1 MTKPLWQP
9 TAEESQNSQMAKF
22 TQFVNQSFDLQL
34 GDYHQLYQWSVDHS
48 DLFWNALVTFCDVK
62 FDQAASTILQNPNKM
77 PGAEWFPGATLNFAQ
92 HLLRFN
98 DDRVAIQFANEIG
111 ERRSLTYAE
120 LNQQVIAL
128 AAHLQSLGVVA
139 GDRVAGFVAN
149 TPEAIVAM
157 LATTY
162 LGAVW
167 SSCSPDF
174 GLNGVIDRF
183 GQINPK
189 VLFAVDG
196 HYYGRKKFNDLEK
209 VKKIRQQLPALEELI
224 VIPYVDE
231 KPAITGL
238 TNCQLFSDCLTPPD
252 KKPAFV
258 PVKFND
264 PLYIM
269 YSSGTTGKPK
279 CMVHSVGGTLLQH
292 LKELQLHT
300 DITREDTFF
309 FFTTCG
315 WMMWNWLVSGLA
327 LGCTLVLFDGSPF
340 HPTKLALLDLIDE
353 FDISVFGI
361 GAKYIE
367 AIARRHL
374 SPKDSHRLNSLRTI
388 LSTGSPLL
396 PESFD
401 YLYEHFPASVQ
412 VASISGGSDIVSCFA
427 LGCPILPVY
436 RGELQCRGLGLAVD
450 VFNEQG
456 QSIRQQKGE
465 LVCTKPFPAMPIYFW
480 NDANGERYHK
490 AYFDRFDNIWAHG
503 DYAEITEHDG
513 VIIYGRSDATL
524 NPSGVRI
531 GTAEIYTQ
539 VDQFDQVLDCIAV
552 GQAWRGS
559 ERIILFVIMREGC
572 ELTKELT
579 TLIKDAIRQNA
590 SPHHV
595 PAKIIA
601 VADIPRTISGKAVEL
616 AVKKIIHGEEVTNT
630 DSLAN
635 PEALNCYVNLK
646 ELER

>member
-1 MTKPLWQP
+1 MTTPLWQP
-9 TAEESQNSQMAKF
+9 SADDLQKSQMAKF
-22 TQFVNQSFDLQL
+22 IQYVNQAHKLQFDNYQ
-34 GDYHQLYQWSVDHS
+34 QLYQWSTEHI
-48 DLFWNALVTFCDVK
+48 DLFWQAVVEFCDVK
-62 FDQAASTILQNPNKM
+62 FDSPAQGVVNNQNDMQQAQ
-77 PGAEWFPGATLNFAQ
+77 WFPGATLNFAQ

-98 DDRVAIQFANEIG
+98 DDKVAIQFANEIG

-128 AAHLQSLGVVA
+128 AAHLQSLSVVA

-149 TPEAIVAM
+149 TPEAIIAM

-183 GQINPK
+183 GQIEPK

-196 HYYGRKKFNDLEK
+196 HYYGRKKFNDLDK
-209 VKKIRQQLPALEELI
+209 VKKIRQQLPALQELI
-224 VIPYVDE
+224 VIPYVD
-231 KPAITGL
+231 KNPVITGI
-238 TNCQLFSDCLTPPD
+238 TNCQLFSDCLTPPEKAPD
-252 KKPAFV
+252 FV
-258 PVKFND
+258 PVAFND
-264 PLYIM
+264 PLYIL

-300 DITREDTFF
+300 DITRDDVFF

-340 HPTKLALLDLIDE
+340 HPTKLALLNLIDE

-374 SPKDSHRLNSLRTI
+374 SPKDSHKLSSLKSI

-401 YLYEHFPASVQ
+401 YIYEHFPTNVRVS
-412 VASISGGSDIVSCFA
+412 SISGGSDIVSCFA
-427 LGCPILPVY
+427 LGCPIIPVY

-450 VFNEQG
+450 VYNEQA
-456 QSIRQQKGE
+456 QPIKQQKGE
-465 LVCTKPFPAMPIYFW
+465 LVCTKPFPAMPICFW
-480 NDANGERYHK
+480 NDPTGERYHN
-490 AYFDRFDNIWAHG
+490 AYFNRFDNIWAHG
-503 DYAEITEHDG
+503 DYAELTEHDG

-559 ERIILFVIMREGC
+559 ERILLFVIMRKGC
-572 ELTKELT
+572 ELTTELSKQIKET
-579 TLIKDAIRQNA
+579 IRKNA

-616 AVKKIIHGEEVTNT
+616 AVKKVIHGETVTNT

-635 PEALNCYVNLK
+635 PEALDCYVNLK

>member
-1 MTKPLWQP
+1 MTTPLWQP
-9 TAEESQNSQMAKF
+9 SEGDLQNSQMAKF
-22 TQFVNQSFDLQL
+22 IQYVNNTNKTHI
-34 GDYHQLYQWSVDHS
+34 GDYQQLHRWSIENS
-48 DLFWNALVTFCDVK
+48 DLFWGSVVEFCDVK
-62 FDQAASTILQNPNKM
+62 FDKPPQRIVDNPDEMQK
-77 PGAEWFPGATLNFAQ
+77 AEWFPGATLNFAQ

-98 DDRVAIQFANEIG
+98 DDKIAIQFANEVG
-111 ERRSLTYAE
+111 DRRSLTYAE
-120 LNQQVIAL
+120 LNQQVTAL
-128 AAHLQSLGVVA
+128 AAHLQSLGIVA

-149 TPEAIVAM
+149 TPEAITAM
-157 LATTY
+157 LATAY

-183 GQINPK
+183 GQIEPK

-196 HYYGRKKFNDLEK
+196 HYYGRKKFNDLDK
-209 VKKIRQQLPALEELI
+209 VKKIRQQLPALKELI
-224 VIPYVDE
+224 IIPYVSD
-231 KPAITGL
+231 KPVITGI
-238 TNCQLFSDCLTPPD
+238 TNCQLFSDCLIPPAKTPD
-252 KKPAFV
+252 FI
-258 PVKFND
+258 PVHFND
-264 PLYIM
+264 PLYIL

-279 CMVHSVGGTLLQH
+279 CMVHSAGGTLLQH

-300 DITREDTFF
+300 DITRDDTFF

-327 LGCTLVLFDGSPF
+327 LGCTLILFDGSPF

-374 SPKDSHRLNSLRTI
+374 SPKDSHHLSSLRTI

-401 YLYEHFPASVQ
+401 YIYEHFPASVQ
-412 VASISGGSDIVSCFA
+412 LSSISGGSDIVSCFA

-450 VFNEQG
+450 VYNEQG
-456 QSIRQQKGE
+456 EPVKQQKGE
-465 LVCTKPFPAMPIYFW
+465 LVCTKSFPAMPIYFW
-480 NDANGERYHK
+480 NDPNGERYHK
-490 AYFDRFDNIWAHG
+490 AYFDRFNNIWAHG

-524 NPSGVRI
+524 NPSGVRV
-531 GTAEIYTQ
+531 GTAEIYNQ
-539 VDQFDQVLDCIAV
+539 VDQFDDILDCIAV

-559 ERIILFVIMREGC
+559 ERIILFVIMREDH
-572 ELTKELT
+572 ELTKD
-579 TLIKDAIRQNA
+579 LIKQIKEAIRKNA

-616 AVKKIIHGEEVTNT
+616 AVKKVIHGEPVTNT

-635 PEALNCYVNLK
+635 PEALDCYVNLT